1 VYSKVNIALPDRDW
15 IVVVGGEQMEG
26 VIMAGEKKKSVEDLI
41 GHALSDKSFRDRLL
55 ASPEATL
62 SAEGYE
68 ATPEVIQAIKSAN
81 LDDLSAFESNTADRK
96 AAA

>member
-1 VYSKVNIALPDRDW
+1 
-15 IVVVGGEQMEG
+15 
-26 VIMAGEKKKSVEDLI
+26 MAGGKKSIEDLI

-62 SAEGYE
+62 TEEGYE
-68 ATPEVIQAIKSAN
+68 VTPEIVQAIKAAN
-81 LDDLSAFESNTADRK
+81 LDDLSKFESNTADRK

>member
-1 VYSKVNIALPDRDW
+1 MKIAPPDRDW

-26 VIMAGEKKKSVEDLI
+26 VIMAGEKKKSIEDLI

-62 SAEGYE
+62 TDEGYE
-68 ATPEVIQAIKSAN
+68 VSPEVVQAIKSAN
-81 LDDLSAFESNTADRK
+81 LDDLSKFESNTADRK